1 VRFNDLIHLHQ
12 AIAAS
17 TLMIMGVQVITASFF
32 LSLLELHRQ
41 APAKNGDA
49 APLREP

>member
-1 VRFNDLIHLHQ
+1 VRFNDLIHLHE

-17 TLMIMGVQVITASFF
+17 TLTIMGVQVMAASFF

-41 APAKNGDA
+41 QKNG
-49 APLREP
+49 